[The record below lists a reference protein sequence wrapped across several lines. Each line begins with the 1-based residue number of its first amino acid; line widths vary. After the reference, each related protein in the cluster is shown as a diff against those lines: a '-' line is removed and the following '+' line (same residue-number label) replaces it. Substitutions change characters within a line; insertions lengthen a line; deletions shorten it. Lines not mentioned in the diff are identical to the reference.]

1 MSKHTVDACSG
12 AMGCERDVPKIKM
25 KRTAFQ
31 VAIEDV
37 WIMPFQERES
47 MAGLLLHPGSNVKA
61 VHVWM

>member
-12 AMGCERDVPKIKM
+12 AMGCERDVPEIKM

-37 WIMPFQERES
+37 QYGLCRSKKERVWRVCSSTQE
-47 MAGLLLHPGSNVKA
+47 AT
-61 VHVWM
+61 